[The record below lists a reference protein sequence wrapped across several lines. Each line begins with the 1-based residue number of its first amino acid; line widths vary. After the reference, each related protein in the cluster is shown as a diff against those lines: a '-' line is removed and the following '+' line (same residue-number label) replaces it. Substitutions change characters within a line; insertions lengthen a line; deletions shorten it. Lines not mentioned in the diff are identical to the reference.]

1 MHETRKRFND
11 GYLHPVNILMCPFTC
26 VTNLPKPREHRP
38 GMLSARVSVADFR
51 EISWFEFQIAVRE
64 LAALP
69 LQLASVRNSKGK
81 VNVSNSSIWR

>member
-38 GMLSARVSVADFR
+38 GMLSARVSVDDFR
-51 EISWFEFQIAVRE
+51 
-64 LAALP
+64 
-69 LQLASVRNSKGK
+69 
-81 VNVSNSSIWR
+81 